1 MANTHTIE
9 LTQLEL
15 VALLNDA
22 RGNKERWLK
31 KERREAI
38 EKLASTLDA
47 LPLPEE
53 ATILTS
59 PLLVGEDKVMVIEWK

>member
-1 MANTHTIE
+1 MTNTHTIE
-9 LTQLEL
+9 LTRLEL

-22 RGNKERWLK
+22 RRNKERYLK

-47 LPLPEE
+47 LPLPEFVVNG
-53 ATILTS
+53 S
-59 PLLVGEDKVMVIEWK
+59 DHWK